1 MLRRQSW
8 LGLALGVAVL
18 LVTALPAPAHEDG
31 VEVTVVAVL
40 ATDQNAKVDPLLRC
54 VAQEVR
60 KDRPKLTGFRVGTM
74 TRKRVEVGGKETFPL
89 AEGQKAT
96 VMLRRGPDKEGRI
109 EVTVKTPK
117 MGEIT
122 YSTACEKFFLVGTDC
137 QTKDRETVIV
147 AVKVRCCIKG
157 RK

>member
-1 MLRRQSW
+1 MLQRQRW
-8 LGLALGVAVL
+8 LALVL
-18 LVTALPAPAHEDG
+18 GIGGLLSAALPATAHEDG

-74 TRKRVEVGGKETFPL
+74 TRKRLGVGDKETFPL

-96 VMLRRGPDKEGRI
+96 VVLRRGPDKEGRI

-122 YSTACEKFFLVGTDC
+122 YSTACEKFFLVGTDY

-147 AVKVRCCIKG
+147 AVKVRCCSKG
-157 RK
+157 KK